1 MKPGELQVVLADDS
15 YLIREGT
22 RNLLNSSGRV
32 AVVAAVGDADALLSA
47 VDRVRPDAVL
57 TDIRMPPDHSTEGIR
72 AAHAIRTSYPQIG
85 VVVLSQHADESYVLE
100 LMKHGVAGLAY
111 LLKERIGDLD
121 QLLQALYET
130 SRGGTVIDPLLL
142 EELVG
147 RRSSPVSSLG
157 DLTDREHLVL
167 REMARGKSNVAIA
180 KALSL
185 SPSSIEKHISSIFVK
200 LGLTEEAHVHR
211 RVAAVVAYLKASRDG
226 S

>member
-1 MKPGELQVVLADDS
+1 METRELRVVVADDS

-22 RNLLNSSGRV
+22 RNLLDSSSRIT
-32 AVVAAVGDADALLSA
+32 VVAAVGDAEALLSS
-47 VDRVRPDAVL
+47 VDRLRPDAVL
-57 TDIRMPPDHSTEGIR
+57 TDIRMPPDYSTEGIR
-72 AAHAIRTSYPQIG
+72 AAHAIRAAHPATG
-85 VVVLSQHADESYVLE
+85 VVVLSQYADESYLLE

-121 QLLQALYET
+121 QLLQALDET

-147 RRSSPVSSLG
+147 FRSHPASSLA
-157 DLTDREHLVL
+157 DLTDRELLVL
-167 REMARGKSNVAIA
+167 REMARGGSNSAIA

-185 SPSSIEKHISSIFVK
+185 SPSSIEKHISSIFLK

-211 RVAAVVAYLKASRDG
+211 RVAAVVAYLKASREG
-226 S
+226 F